1 MGTIAKPPL
10 WRISGLQLLALSV
23 LSAGLLPLGPVQSYS
38 LLAGGLIHIA
48 GTAYFASLAFRHQ
61 GARQLGRTV
70 RSMYRGETGKIML
83 SALFFIAV
91 FLFVKPLGVFAFFCG
106 YGAMVV
112 VHAWIAARLLQRRPQ
127 GG

>member
-70 RSMYRGETGKIML
+70 RSMYRGATGKIML

-91 FLFVKPLGVFAFFCG
+91 FLFFKPLGVLVSCCG
-106 YGAMVV
+106 
-112 VHAWIAARLLQRRPQ
+112 
-127 GG
+127 

>member
-1 MGTIAKPPL
+1 MIL
-10 WRISGLQLLALSV
+10 LSV
-23 LSAGLLPLGPVQSYS
+23 ALLPLGWVQSYS

-48 GTAYFASLAFRHQ
+48 STAYFASLAFRHR

-70 RSMYRGETGKIML
+70 RSMYRGETGKILL

-91 FLFVKPLGVFAFFCG
+91 FLFVKPLGITAFFCG

-112 VHAWIAARLLQRRPQ
+112 VHAGVAAKVLQRRPRS
-127 GG
+127 G